1 MFGLPQDGLGGA
13 QDRVQKPRAL
23 RGGGILWQA
32 AHGVVRPLQ
41 QRDPQLTRHFRH
53 CNDANLG
60 RSSLCRLPVIKGADA
75 ALRHDRRPRDGD
87 HIDATM
93 HAARQVPRWL
103 TPPSA
108 PRWARRPT
116 R

>member
-1 MFGLPQDGLGGA
+1 MDSA
-13 QDRVQKPRAL
+13 VRKAACKKPRAR
-23 RGGGILWQA
+23 RGGRILWQA
-32 AHGVVRPLQ
+32 AHGVVRRLQ
-41 QRDPQLTRHFRH
+41 QRFLRRIRHFWH

-60 RSSLCRLPVIKGADA
+60 GFALCRLRVIKDADA
-75 ALRHDRRPRDGD
+75 ALRHGCGPRDGD

-93 HAARQVPRWL
+93 HAARQVPRRL

-108 PRWARRPT
+108 PRRARRLH